1 MIFISDVHY
10 QLDHLNSLP
19 KNKGPVVILGDLINW
34 IDYRDGQG
42 IAMDVFGKDNVKKL
56 VNLRKE
62 HRFDERKSL
71 WNELYQSDPDK
82 ISKKMQDAILKQYED
97 VFGVL
102 KNYEVWFIPGN
113 VDDVNIMNTY
123 TSNSIKNVDGL
134 IMEYNNKKIGF
145 AGGGVPTPIN
155 ARGEIDEDT
164 FSKTLSTLKEAEII
178 CTHAPPLVDELVT
191 DVITN
196 KSEQGWLSL
205 KDFIEKHQPQFSLF
219 GDVHQPQASNWVIKT
234 TKCINVGYFRATNQ
248 YIELS
253 SIYI

>member
-42 IAMDVFGKDNVKKL
+42 IAMDVFGKDNVEKL

-71 WNELYQSDPDK
+71 WKELYQNDPDE
-82 ISKKMQDAILKQYED
+82 ISKKMQNAILKQYED

-113 VDDVNIMNTY
+113 VDDVKIMNSY
-123 TSNSIKNVDGL
+123 TNNSIKNVDGL
-134 IMEYNNKKIGF
+134 IVEYNNKKIGF

-164 FSKTLSTLKEAEII
+164 FSETLSTLRDSEII

-196 KSEQGWLSL
+196 KIEQGWPAL
-205 KDFIEKHQPQFSLF
+205 KEFIEKYQPQYSLF
-219 GDVHQPQASNWVIKT
+219 GDVHQPKASNWVIKS

-248 YIELS
+248 YLELS